1 MKRLSLNMIVAVACN
16 ILTIIF
22 SIIAQRFVLVSF
34 GSEINGLT
42 ASIAQF
48 MTYFALLES
57 GLGLASIQALYRP
70 FALGDKG
77 HVSRILAATSKQYHK
92 IGIGFFVL
100 TVSLAFAM
108 PFISESSLNPAII
121 FKITVLSGMPSVI
134 SYSFIGR
141 YQTLLSADRKEYL
154 INALNACL
162 GIGFNVVRIIMINL
176 GCSIT
181 TVLAA
186 VLFSPLI
193 RFLFLHYYVRRHYDY
208 AFNNKE
214 EPDFKAIAKR
224 KNVLIHQIVGLI
236 TNQSSV
242 ALLTVFSTLNEVSKY
257 SVYNLIYSHL
267 FSVINSTFSTATQ
280 ASFGRWIECK
290 DARLDRYYEI
300 YETLFTCALFCL
312 MSVVCVVTIPFVSNY
327 THGVKGVDY
336 IDGLLALLFMISSL
350 FSTSRIPAMMMINAT
365 GSFAETQKGAIG
377 EAILSITISIPAF
390 FILGIRGVVFGTCVA
405 IFYRMLDIER
415 FVYHNILHTS
425 IKRFVKLIVVNSSIM
440 ISYIALFMV
449 FKSPT
454 ANGWIA
460 WLLLGVKQMIIAI
473 LLFGTACGVVY
484 GKRIYLIWKE
494 IRYKYM

>member
-1 MKRLSLNMIVAVACN
+1 MKRLSLNMVVAVACN

-48 MTYFALLES
+48 MTYFSLLES

-70 FALGDKG
+70 LALGDKG

-100 TVSLAFAM
+100 TVSLAFVM
-108 PFISESSLNPAII
+108 PFISESSLSPDII

-162 GIGFNVVRIIMINL
+162 GIGFNIVRIIMINL

-193 RFLFLHYYVRRHYDY
+193 RFLILHYYVSRHYDY
-208 AFNNKE
+208 AFNKE

-280 ASFGRWIECK
+280 ASFGRWIERK
-290 DARLDRYYEI
+290 DTWLDKYYEI

-336 IDGLLALLFMISSL
+336 IDGILALLFMISSL
-350 FSTSRIPAMMMINAT
+350 FSTSRIPAMMMVNAT

-390 FILGIRGVVFGTCVA
+390 FVFGIRGVVFGTCVA

-425 IKRFVKLIVVNSSIM
+425 IKRFIKLIVVNSIIM
-440 ISYIALFMV
+440 ISYIVLFMV
-449 FKSPT
+449 VKPTT
-454 ANGWIA
+454 ANGWIT

-473 LLFGTACGVVY
+473 ILFGVVCGAIY

-494 IRYKYM
+494 IRCKRM